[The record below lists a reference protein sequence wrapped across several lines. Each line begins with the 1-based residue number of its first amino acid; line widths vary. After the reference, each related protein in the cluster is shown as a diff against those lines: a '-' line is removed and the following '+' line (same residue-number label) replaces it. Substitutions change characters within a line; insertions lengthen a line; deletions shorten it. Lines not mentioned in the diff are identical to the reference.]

1 MLFYLSGAIE
11 HAPDHGRTWRA
22 ALTPIL
28 RDLGHDV
35 YDPAND
41 EKKGL
46 QPGEVANFRAWKSA
60 DPERFRQVLKH
71 IITWDLDWI
80 DRCDAVLCYWDE
92 HASRGAGTQG
102 ELTYAFRTDRP
113 VYLVT
118 ALPHTSISGWI
129 LGCATHIFPDFN
141 ALHAHLASPIAIGAA
156 Q

>member
-11 HAPDHGRTWRA
+11 HAPDHGRAWRA

-28 RDLGHDV
+28 RKLGHDV
-35 YDPAND
+35 YDPVKD
-41 EKKGL
+41 EDKGL
-46 QPGEVANFRAWKSA
+46 PPEDVANFRAWKSS
-60 DPERFRQVLKH
+60 DPERFRRVLKH
-71 IITWDLDWI
+71 IISWDLDWI

-92 HASRGAGTQG
+92 HAGRGAGTQG
-102 ELTYAFRTDRP
+102 ELTYAFRNDVP

-118 ALPHTSISGWI
+118 PLPQTTVSGWI

-141 ALHAHLASPIAIGAA
+141 ALHAHLTTKAMSVAA